1 MIVMSMVGMAFV
13 VVSLVVFS
21 FLSSSFIPFG
31 DSLLGFVN
39 FDLSNL
45 SISFISIHG
54 IGSKVESG
62 SVDPSFITNLG
73 HGSGFVVIGHLHGA
87 SIDGILHTDDFHKL
101 SAFFFHFI
109 QSPVGTD
116 FQNFFLFVF
125 AFVLTINHGATVVV
139 LSGSHAWT
147 GEFIIGETEQSS
159 LAGGVFLYLICGE
172 RFRCISKGVIVGGEH
187 LIEDDTIGVFFGN
200 PESVSI
206 SNTESH
212 TILRR
217 NLTHSKRVERTN
229 SPSEIG

>member
-1 MIVMSMVGMAFV
+1 VVVIVMTVVGMALV

-21 FLSSSFIPFG
+21 FFSSSFVPLG

-39 FDLSNL
+39 FDLSNF
-45 SISFISIHG
+45 SISLISIHG

-73 HGSGFVVIGHLHGA
+73 HGSRFVVIRHLHGA

-109 QSPVGTD
+109 QSPVRTD

-125 AFVLTINHGATVVV
+125 AVFLTIYHGASVVV
-139 LSGSHAWT
+139 LGGSHART

-159 LAGGVFLYLICGE
+159 LTGGVFLYLICGE
-172 RFRCISKGVIVGGEH
+172 RFRCIGKGVIVSGEH
-187 LIEDDTIGVFFGN
+187 LIEYDTIGVFFGN

-212 TILRR
+212 TIL
-217 NLTHSKRVERTN
+217 
-229 SPSEIG
+229 